1 MTNWAILCSERG
13 LIPDTGIRAGIRRLL
28 QRRLAKIGAN
38 DCSIAADIEADF
50 INWMDAGPVAEVP
63 HKANEQHYEIPGEFF
78 RYVMG
83 RHMKYSA
90 CYWTPETAN
99 LDDAEAN
106 ALRMTCE
113 RAGLEDGQRILE
125 LGCGW
130 GSLSLWM
137 ASNYPNSEITAV
149 SNSLSQREFI
159 MQEALNR
166 GLFNLRVITADMND
180 FDPLQYGMSPGF
192 DRVVSVEMF
201 EHMRNHRELFRR
213 IHNWL
218 KPGGRFFM
226 HIFVHRSTPYAF
238 EVTGDDDW
246 MGQFFFSGGM
256 MPSDSLPLHFQDKLR
271 LVQRWRMDGTHYEKT
286 ANAWLRNM
294 DAHNDEV
301 WHVLK
306 QVYGA
311 AEADIW
317 RMRWRIFFMSC
328 AELFGARDGQEW
340 WVSHYLFERPQQN

>member
-28 QRRLAKIGAN
+28 QRRLSQIGAN

-50 INWMDAGPVAEVP
+50 IEWMDAGPVAEVP

-78 RYVMG
+78 RHVMG

-90 CYWTPETAN
+90 CYWTPHTTK

-106 ALRMTCE
+106 ALRLTCE
-113 RAGLEDGQRILE
+113 RAGVADGQRILE

-130 GSLSLWM
+130 GSLTLWM

-180 FDPLQYGMSPGF
+180 FDPLQYGLSPGF

-201 EHMRNHRELFRR
+201 EHMRNHRELFGR

-246 MGQFFFSGGM
+246 MGQFFFSGGI
-256 MPSDSLPLHFQDKLR
+256 MPSDSLPLHFQEKLK
-271 LVQRWRMDGTHYEKT
+271 LVRRWRMDGTHYEKT

-294 DAHNDEV
+294 DEHNDEV

-340 WVSHYLFERPQQN
+340 WVSHYLFERPQ